1 MCGGGSV
8 WRRESVGRRECVE
21 EGECVGV
28 YGEEGE
34 MHVLAEQFQVSSL
47 HDQVVT
53 QINQPKLRRYCDKGI
68 RKESSP

>member
-1 MCGGGSV
+1 M
-8 WRRESVGRRECVE
+8 E

-68 RKESSP
+68 RKESSL

>member
-1 MCGGGSV
+1 M
-8 WRRESVGRRECVE
+8 WRRECVE

-34 MHVLAEQFQVSSL
+34 MHVLAEQFQVSCL

-53 QINQPKLRRYCDKGI
+53 QINQPKQRRYCDKGI
-68 RKESSP
+68 RKESSL